1 MNFFKGLL
9 MLTLLTASVA
19 GQIEHAPTVAQCQAD
34 QRVWLSK
41 LESLPIDGNL
51 PDLRTVTKWSQEM
64 IDCEEVDPQHR
75 WQYYNVRGELAFVE
89 AFRYGHFL
97 ERHGLWEKF
106 LAEDAAGKR

>member
-1 MNFFKGLL
+1 
-9 MLTLLTASVA
+9 
-19 GQIEHAPTVAQCQAD
+19 
-34 QRVWLSK
+34 
-41 LESLPIDGNL
+41 
-51 PDLRTVTKWSQEM
+51 M